1 MLYRHNKKEQDQ
13 LPAHTYEE
21 AQKGKKKSSVLIQLS
36 GWLRTLDMA
45 NDSNFD
51 RNPLRGCNYG
61 LEGGA
66 FLILGGAFSMLGG
79 AV

>member
-36 GWLRTLDMA
+36 GWLRTLDMVREA
-45 NDSNFD
+45 GLEFD
-51 RNPLRGCNYG
+51 RIIHPRS
-61 LEGGA
+61 
-66 FLILGGAFSMLGG
+66 ILPHD
-79 AV
+79 VEQ

>member
-36 GWLRTLDMA
+36 GWLRTLDMVREA
-45 NDSNFD
+45 GLEFD
-51 RNPLRGCNYG
+51 RIIHPR
-61 LEGGA
+61 
-66 FLILGGAFSMLGG
+66 
-79 AV
+79 

>member
-45 NDSNFD
+45 KNRNFD
-51 RNPLRGCNYG
+51 RNRARGCNYG

-66 FLILGGAFSMLGG
+66 FLIIGGATTALG
-79 AV
+79 

>member
-36 GWLRTLDMA
+36 GWLRTLDMVLFFHRRIVSGIVSA
-45 NDSNFD
+45 D
-51 RNPLRGCNYG
+51 LQ
-61 LEGGA
+61 
-66 FLILGGAFSMLGG
+66 
-79 AV
+79 

>member
-45 NDSNFD
+45 KNRNFD
-51 RNPLRGCNYG
+51 RHRARGCNYG

-66 FLILGGAFSMLGG
+66 FLIIGGATTALG
-79 AV
+79 

>member
-1 MLYRHNKKEQDQ
+1 MIYRHNKKEQDQ

-45 NDSNFD
+45 NL
-51 RNPLRGCNYG
+51 PLVDTMHHALQAWCIFYG
-61 LEGGA
+61 VPPDVPGQ
-66 FLILGGAFSMLGG
+66 
-79 AV
+79 

>member
-36 GWLRTLDMA
+36 GWLRTLDDGA
-45 NDSNFD
+45 
-51 RNPLRGCNYG
+51 
-61 LEGGA
+61 GGRTRTGTTQA
-66 FLILGGAFSMLGG
+66 SEDFKS
-79 AV
+79 AVSTIPPHRQVR